1 MFKEVLSF
9 MIRENQYRALDT
21 SGIKVSPLGVGTNR
35 WEQGTNDEVVYEM
48 YRSLVDAGVNFFD
61 SAEIYT
67 SGRSESLLGECLHRD
82 GRHVVVATKFM
93 PSPQRESSKHFI
105 QALDASLDRLGIA
118 TVDLYYIHFPS
129 PLLSVDTLMDFMS
142 KAFEAGKI
150 RAVGVSNF
158 SAEEMRT
165 AFARLEHFHIP
176 LAANEVHYNLLH
188 RQPEEDGVLD
198 ACRELGVALV
208 AYRPLER
215 GQLISSSNGGK
226 DSKEENLLKTLNM
239 ISQDREKTVSQVV
252 LNWLLHKDRL
262 IIPIPG
268 ATNVLHA
275 LENVDALSWELSREE
290 FAAID
295 QASSHWRH

>member
-9 MIRENQYRALDT
+9 MIRENQYRALGT
-21 SGIKVSPLGVGTNR
+21 SGIKVSPLGIGTNR
-35 WEQGTNDEVVYEM
+35 WEKGTNDEAVYEM

-82 GRHVVVATKFM
+82 GRRVVVATKFM
-93 PSPQRESSKHFI
+93 PSPQRESSKHFL
-105 QALDASLDRLGIA
+105 QALDASLDRLGIT

-129 PLLSVDTLMDFMS
+129 PLLSVDKLMDFMS

-150 RAVGVSNF
+150 RSVGVSNF
-158 SAEEMRT
+158 SAEEMWT

-226 DSKEENLLKTLNM
+226 DSKEENLLKILNM

-252 LNWLLHKDRL
+252 LNWLLRKDRL
-262 IIPIPG
+262 VIPIPG

-295 QASSHWRH
+295 QASSHWRY